1 MSSAPSFA
9 ELGLRPEIL
18 RAVTESGYTTP
29 TPIQQQ
35 AIPVVLAGKDVMG
48 GAQTGTGKTAG
59 FGLPILH
66 KLSQYANTS
75 PSPARHPVR
84 ALILTP
90 TRELAIQVEESIREY
105 GKYTGL
111 RSTVVYGGVDIKQQL
126 AIVRAGVEILVAT
139 PGRLLDHIEQKSVY
153 LGQVEIFVLDEADR
167 MLDMGFIPDIKRI
180 MALLPATA
188 KRQNLLFSATFS
200 GEIKK
205 LADELLNQPQLIEVA
220 RRNTAAETVD
230 QSAYKVPQ
238 EDKRALLVHL
248 VKTRNYWQVLCFVR
262 TKHGASRLARQLE
275 KDGLITSAIHGD
287 KTQAA
292 RLEALTAF
300 KDGKLQV
307 LVATDVAARGLDI
320 DHLPVVL
327 NYELPHVPE
336 DYIHRIGRTGRAGAS
351 GVAISLV
358 DPAEEKYLSEI
369 EKLLKK
375 KVLVHQPEDYSIEKA
390 TMAPAER
397 ARATGTHGPYQPHHP
412 HRAPGQR
419 RARPAC
425 GTGGTRPARRRRD
438 ATRPADPRGAD
449 ARARGSLRAQPGPA
463 DGRVEP
469 RCDDVGA
476 RGTRRPTPKYP
487 STGPDAAAA
496 ASGDGRRSRRGGGRA
511 SAGKPAAGAGR
522 FPPRC
527 PRATSRAARPTRW
540 LRPPD
545 AAIGRSALLAGSRAG
560 FEGEAAIDLVRAAAA
575 LGIHIEPT
583 AVAGSGYATAAARCA
598 RRQRLPPA
606 HRGASAD
613 LRPQRLRR
621 QRAPR
626 HRQRG
631 PTHARRPHV
640 VAADGDRRPRAGSG
654 PGPALVQ
661 RVGRVPGHQRRQGA
675 FRTRPRAAVT
685 ARNRARPR
693 RPHRRERG

>member
-1 MSSAPSFA
+1 MSSAPSFS

-369 EKLLKK
+369 ERLLKK
-375 KVLVHQPEDYSIEKA
+375 KVLVHQPEDYSVEKA
-390 TMAPAER
+390 TLAPAER
-397 ARATGTHGPYQPHHP
+397 RERPERTGRTSRTTRTERPDSAARAPRAERAE
-412 HRAPGQR
+412 RAPRG
-419 RARPAC
+419 
-425 GTGGTRPARRRRD
+425 D
-438 ATRPADPRGAD
+438 VATRPDRQTHEERMREREEAYARNPDQPPVPSSHGATTSALGGHVVPR
-449 ARARGSLRAQPGPA
+449 Q
-463 DGRVEP
+463 
-469 RCDDVGA
+469 
-476 RGTRRPTPKYP
+476 GTRRPVPMLLQ
-487 STGPDAAAA
+487 
-496 ASGDGRRSRRGGGRA
+496 RRM
-511 SAGKPAAGAGR
+511 
-522 FPPRC
+522 
-527 PRATSRAARPTRW
+527 
-540 LRPPD
+540 
-545 AAIGRSALLAGSRAG
+545 
-560 FEGEAAIDLVRAAAA
+560 
-575 LGIHIEPT
+575 PT
-583 AVAGSGYATAAARCA
+583 AVATAGAAVA
-598 RRQRLPPA
+598 PVLESPPPA
-606 HRGASAD
+606 QT
-613 LRPQRLRR
+613 LP
-621 QRAPR
+621 
-626 HRQRG
+626 
-631 PTHARRPHV
+631 
-640 VAADGDRRPRAGSG
+640 
-654 PGPALVQ
+654 
-661 RVGRVPGHQRRQGA
+661 
-675 FRTRPRAAVT
+675 AAVPVGDESSRT
-685 ARNRARPR
+685 PDAIASSA
-693 RPHRRERG
+693 